1 MKHQFTK
8 LINMKKLLFLFLSI
22 FLMACGSPIEKTSLN
37 IGVEGMSCSHSCA
50 PYIQKKLLKTVG
62 VLDAEVTFENK
73 EAKVVFDKNKITK
86 EEIIKTIQTIADGQY
101 KVINVEEEKQN
112 DIESIESTGDE
123 SSTNKFHISNS
134 EVSSSSYQLPNIFS
148 LLNSLLKIN

>member
-1 MKHQFTK
+1 M
-8 LINMKKLLFLFLSI
+8 
-22 FLMACGSPIEKTSLN
+22 
-37 IGVEGMSCSHSCA
+37 
-50 PYIQKKLLKTVG
+50 
-62 VLDAEVTFENK
+62 
-73 EAKVVFDKNKITK
+73 FDKNKITK

-123 SSTNKFHISNS
+123 SSTNKFDISNS

>member
-1 MKHQFTK
+1 MKRQAIK
-8 LINMKKLLFLFLSI
+8 RINMKKLLFLFLSI
-22 FLMACGSPIEKTSLN
+22 FLMSCEAPVETASLN

-62 VLDAEVTFENK
+62 VLNAEVTFENK
-73 EAKVVFDKNKITK
+73 EAKVVFDKNKVSK

-101 KVINVEEEKQN
+101 KVTSVEEEKQN
-112 DIESIESTGDE
+112 DIESTEPTGDE
-123 SSTNKFHISNS
+123 SSLNEFDISNS

-148 LLNSLLKIN
+148 LLNSLLN